1 MALKARK
8 KRERNIISNINVVP
22 YIDVMLVL
30 LIIFMITTPMLTQ
43 GVKVNLPK
51 ASAKSIAPT
60 PEKPL
65 ILTVN
70 KKGEY
75 FSNMSSNAHIPISM
89 EGVRSSVYKKLQQNK
104 TLQVYVRG
112 DSGTTYGQ
120 VVGLMVTLQKVG
132 VKNVGLVTNDVTD
145 KKF

>member
-1 MALKARK
+1 MALKPRK

-60 PEKPL
+60 SQKPL

-75 FSNMSSNAHIPISM
+75 FSNTDDNSNIPISV
-89 EGVRSSVYKKLQQNK
+89 ERLQHSVYEKLQQNK
-104 TLQVYVRG
+104 KLQVYVRG
-112 DSGTTYGQ
+112 DSGATYGQ
-120 VVGLMVTLQKVG
+120 VVGLMITLQRVG
-132 VKNVGLVTNDVTD
+132 VNNVGLVTNDIKD
-145 KKF
+145 KKA